1 MRGEGRR
8 TEDGMAMNPMALLQ
22 LKERL
27 NLFNQDHPKMLPF
40 LTAVKDKMQEG
51 TILELK
57 VTDVEGKEMVSNIR
71 LTANDMETFRISF
84 LPSLT
89 FFSGADCADADCA
102 GAGAGT
108 APFSADAIAMAP
120 PSIPMVSYMTGSSG

>member
-27 NLFNQDHPKMLPF
+27 NLFNQDHPKMRPF
-40 LTAVKDKMQEG
+40 LTAVRDKMQEG

-71 LTANDMETFRISF
+71 LTANDMETFRI
-84 LPSLT
+84 L
-89 FFSGADCADADCA
+89 AN
-102 GAGAGT
+102 
-108 APFSADAIAMAP
+108 MKQ
-120 PSIPMVSYMTGSSG
+120 

>member
-8 TEDGMAMNPMALLQ
+8 TEDDMAMNPMALLQ

-71 LTANDMETFRISF
+71 LTANDMETFRI
-84 LPSLT
+84 LT
-89 FFSGADCADADCA
+89 N
-102 GAGAGT
+102 
-108 APFSADAIAMAP
+108 MKQ
-120 PSIPMVSYMTGSSG
+120 